1 MDQSGAKKNPDE
13 TWMARD
19 GCNHCICSI
28 FGPICTKSVLEDF
41 SYGLA
46 AGITVWFG
54 SSIVL

>member
-54 SSIVL
+54 NFK